1 MLAAE
6 AVAQFRNDFAGAK
19 HILEFAGA
27 VQRNGPEHNV
37 IVDVRMVIMRRHEE
51 REIPV
56 QQPGSQLIA
65 DFVGFLRR
73 YFSRLEGLPHLICN
87 HFIAN
92 APSSF
97 RDIGIS
103 VQQELLVSGFG
114 RTGIGGNQFALLS
127 LVRVLHIIQPCF
139 QALGDCLALV
149 DVHRYDAGG
158 CHCYPPDCR
167 KTRPSEEKRVS

>member
-6 AVAQFRNDFAGAK
+6 AVAQLRNDFAGAK
-19 HILEFAGA
+19 HILEFVVA
-27 VQRNGPEHNV
+27 VQRNGAEHDV
-37 IVDVRMVIMRRHEE
+37 IVDVRMVIMRRHKE

-73 YFSRLEGLPHLICN
+73 YFSRLEGLPHLIRN
-87 HFIAN
+87 HFIVN

-103 VQQELLVSGFG
+103 VQQKLLVSGFG
-114 RTGIGGNQFALLS
+114 RTGIGRNQPAMLGLL
-127 LVRVLHIIQPCF
+127 RVLHIIQP
-139 QALGDCLALV
+139 
-149 DVHRYDAGG
+149 
-158 CHCYPPDCR
+158 
-167 KTRPSEEKRVS
+167 